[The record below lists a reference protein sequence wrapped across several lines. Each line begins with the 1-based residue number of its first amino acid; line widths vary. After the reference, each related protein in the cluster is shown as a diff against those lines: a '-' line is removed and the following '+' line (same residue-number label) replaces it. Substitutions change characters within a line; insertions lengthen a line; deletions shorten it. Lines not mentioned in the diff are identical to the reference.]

1 MRVVLLW
8 LNDST
13 STCLPCVCALPST
26 ALVRLDPK
34 SDISRYLRTSPRRV
48 QKATIAHLA
57 ETIVMDNLG
66 IAVGMIG
73 PMQHKST
80 SNLELEWRKG
90 ELQTPQLSMIGHG
103 QDRHA
108 VRTFC
113 CCSSYHLRLG
123 HP

>member
-1 MRVVLLW
+1 MCKIMRVVLLW

-13 STCLPCVCALPST
+13 STCLPCVCALP
-26 ALVRLDPK
+26 LDPK
-34 SDISRYLRTSPRRV
+34 SDISRNTSPRRV

-73 PMQHKST
+73 PVQHKST
-80 SNLELEWRKG
+80 SNLELGRRKG

-103 QDRHA
+103 QDRRA

-113 CCSSYHLRLG
+113 SCSSYHLRLG